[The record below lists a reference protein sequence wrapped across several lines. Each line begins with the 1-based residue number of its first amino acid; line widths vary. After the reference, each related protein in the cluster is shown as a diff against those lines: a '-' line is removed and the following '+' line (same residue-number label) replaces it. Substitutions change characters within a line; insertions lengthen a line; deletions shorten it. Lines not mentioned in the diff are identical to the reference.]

1 MSDIEK
7 IISEVDSSMAME
19 GLPLTS
25 EDKERIRQYLADPS
39 VLDQLIRDIIKKYT
53 VGAEVENED
62 K

>member
-1 MSDIEK
+1 MSDVDK
-7 IISEVDSSMAME
+7 IISEIDSSMAME

-53 VGAEVENED
+53 VDTDAQS
-62 K
+62 